1 MATTLYGDLDPD
13 LSLSSSY
20 SSDLMLG
27 LKTSMGSAFF
37 LYPSNNS
44 TSGALNGVVVDP
56 QTGNSYPQGQISE
69 NTYSASSSSAIFSL
83 SPTKSILFFPYT
95 ANYSSYFKAML
106 LDEVI
111 IINESATRID
121 GVTAEDITDSSY
133 GESWVFEDEEFYG
146 DADIRRF

>member
-1 MATTLYGDLDPD
+1 
-13 LSLSSSY
+13 
-20 SSDLMLG
+20 
-27 LKTSMGSAFF
+27 MGSAFF

-69 NTYSASSSSAIFSL
+69 NTYSANSSSAIFSL

-95 ANYSSYFKAML
+95 ASSSSYFKAML

-111 IINESATRID
+111 IIDESATRID

-133 GESWVFEDEEFYG
+133 GEAWVFEDEEFYG
-146 DADIRRF
+146 NADIRRF